1 MESTG
6 DQHVFVFELTLNPQ
20 LTDLKTYFKDLDSF
34 SHLLNTI
41 KDGRF
46 WLNFWGGTKVPT
58 RGMAPAEVQVGKARF
73 FDLKRENGGI
83 VGGKFWD
90 LKFFD
95 GCNAFW

>member
-6 DQHVFVFELTLNPQ
+6 DQHVFVSELTLNPQ
-20 LTDLKTYFKDLDSF
+20 LTWKTYFKDLNSF

-46 WLNFWGGTKVPT
+46 WVKPGGTKVPT

-73 FDLKRENGGI
+73 VDLKRENGGM
-83 VGGKFWD
+83 VGGKF
-90 LKFFD
+90 
-95 GCNAFW
+95 